1 MEDINFYLK
10 RNYKI
15 KSITTQYSSF
25 LHVELYFLI
34 RNFSFKKIWEI
45 EFRTKNNLIEIFFI
59 ETIFSQPNKIKW
71 AWKEIL
77 LNFIKKY
84 KNLGY
89 KGIIIQEILPENTE
103 FFTKSLKNINYFF
116 KGKDIYIYFS

>member
-34 RNFSFKKIWEI
+34 RNFLFKKIWEI

-89 KGIIIQEILPENTE
+89 KGIIIQEILLENTE

-116 KGKDIYIYFS
+116 KWKDIYIYFS